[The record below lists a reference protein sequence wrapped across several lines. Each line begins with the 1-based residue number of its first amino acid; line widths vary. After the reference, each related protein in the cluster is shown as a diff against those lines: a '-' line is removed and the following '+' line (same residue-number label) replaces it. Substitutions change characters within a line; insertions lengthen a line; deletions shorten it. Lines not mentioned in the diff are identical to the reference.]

1 MKTKNYIIAIIFGIL
16 FSNII
21 YSQAKPK
28 ENNTSNEEIVQML
41 KSFYKEYVNEN
52 DKMPVN
58 DEKVELIKKKY
69 CTSKLLK
76 KMGLIELDFDPFIDA
91 QDFESTL
98 LKTIEISK
106 DKKINNIFKACYF
119 TTFNNKTVCVKF
131 RIAKVNNTFKIDDI
145 IGLK

>member
-1 MKTKNYIIAIIFGIL
+1 MKTKIYMVIFMFGIL

-21 YSQAKPK
+21 YSQEKQK
-28 ENNTSNEEIVQML
+28 ENNSSDKEIVEML
-41 KSFYKEYVNEN
+41 KNFYREYITES

-76 KMGLIELDFDPFIDA
+76 KMGLIEFDSDPFLDA
-91 QDFESTL
+91 QDIEPTL
-98 LKTIEISK
+98 LKTIKFSK
-106 DKKINNIFKACYF
+106 EKNSNTYKTSYLN
-119 TTFNNKTVCVKF
+119 TFNNKTVCVKL
-131 RIAKVNNTFKIDDI
+131 RIVKVNNTFKIDDI